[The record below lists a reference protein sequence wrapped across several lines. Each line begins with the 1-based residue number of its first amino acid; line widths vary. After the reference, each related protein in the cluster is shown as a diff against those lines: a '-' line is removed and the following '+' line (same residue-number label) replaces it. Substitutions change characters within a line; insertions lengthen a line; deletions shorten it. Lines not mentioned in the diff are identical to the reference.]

1 MLDLS
6 PQRRKLLTAYFF
18 LEAVF
23 FFLGAVFFFLGAAFL
38 AVWGEREGEREEQ
51 DEKQISVY
59 RFEWNRRRTWNGRR
73 RLPMDGT
80 RGFDPD

>member
-23 FFLGAVFFFLGAAFL
+23 FFLGAVFFLGAAFL

-59 RFEWNRRRTWNGRR
+59 RFEWNRRRTWNGRL